1 MTSHACEKC
10 SCLMWVLSENKPSMR
25 ILRTG
30 TVDDQE
36 FLDNLKPQK
45 ELFCSFRPA
54 AIPEYPGI
62 EHSDAM

>member
-1 MTSHACEKC
+1 
-10 SCLMWVLSENKPSMR
+10 MR